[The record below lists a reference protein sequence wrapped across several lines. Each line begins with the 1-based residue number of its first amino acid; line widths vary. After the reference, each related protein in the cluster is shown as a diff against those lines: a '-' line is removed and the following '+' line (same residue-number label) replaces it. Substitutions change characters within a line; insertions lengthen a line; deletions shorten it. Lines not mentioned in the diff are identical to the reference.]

1 MEELKTCP
9 FCGHAAGIFRRI
21 DIMHELAVNTD
32 PLEFK
37 TTSEY
42 SYYIVTCANSECKVA
57 PEVSNKELE
66 TAVKRWN
73 ERMEAIHDSD

>member
-21 DIMHELAVNTD
+21 DIMQELAVNTD
-32 PLEFK
+32 PLEVK
-37 TTSEY
+37 TASEY
-42 SYYIVTCANSECKVA
+42 SYYIVTCANSECRVA

-66 TAVKRWN
+66 TSVKRWN
-73 ERMEAIHDSD
+73 ERVEE

>member
-1 MEELKTCP
+1 MQEQK
-9 FCGHAAGIFRRI
+9 G
-21 DIMHELAVNTD
+21 NTD

-66 TAVKRWN
+66 TAIKRWN
-73 ERMEAIHDSD
+73 ERKENE

>member
-21 DIMHELAVNTD
+21 DMMQELAVNTD
-32 PLEFK
+32 PLEIE
-37 TTSEY
+37 TASEY

-73 ERMEAIHDSD
+73 ERKENE

>member
-1 MEELKTCP
+1 MNDINLKPCP
-9 FCGHAAGIFRRI
+9 YCGSKAGIFRRI
-21 DIMHELAVNTD
+21 DIMQEQKGNTD

-66 TAVKRWN
+66 TAIKRWN
-73 ERMEAIHDSD
+73 ERKENE

>member
-9 FCGHAAGIFRRI
+9 YCGHAAGIFRRI
-21 DIMHELAVNTD
+21 DIMQELAGNTD

-37 TTSEY
+37 TISEY

-73 ERMEAIHDSD
+73 ERTEE

>member
-1 MEELKTCP
+1 MEELKPCP

-21 DIMHELAVNTD
+21 DIMQDNTGNIYSFD
-32 PLEFK
+32 FK
-37 TTSEY
+37 TTSEH
-42 SYYIVTCANSECKVA
+42 SYYIVSCANPECKVG

-73 ERMEAIHDSD
+73 ERNEE

>member
-9 FCGHAAGIFRRI
+9 FCGHAAGIFWRI
-21 DIMHELAVNTD
+21 DIMQELAENTD

-42 SYYIVTCANSECKVA
+42 SYYIVTCANPECKVA

-73 ERMEAIHDSD
+73 ERKEE